1 MVKQNKSLG
10 MSTSKFYK
18 TGAVGLMAVCIS
30 LNAIAQDIYSK
41 KAITRNM
48 QKVFTW
54 QLAHPLKVN
63 LSEDWARAVLYVGA
77 MRAYNSVHDEL
88 YFNASMKYA
97 DSVHWVGGKRFRH
110 ADDLVRGQVFLDI
123 YAKKKESYMLA
134 GIKQRVDS
142 LMASAKPGR
151 VDWWWCDALFMEP
164 PLLVR
169 LAQQTGDRKY
179 VIYLDNMWWDA
190 TAFLFDKSED
200 LYFRDKSYFNQLTP
214 SGKKVFWS
222 RGNGWVMAG
231 LAQVI
236 ERLPKNDTSRAA
248 YVELYKKMAAKIA
261 GLQQPDGFWRASL
274 LDAAQVPVK
283 ETSGTGF
290 YTFALAWGINQKI
303 LDKQVYL
310 PVVKRGW
317 EALNSA
323 IDNEGKLQWV
333 QQIGAKPEAVKQS
346 DNQEYGTGAYLMAAT
361 ELLKL
366 KI

>member
-1 MVKQNKSLG
+1 MISG
-10 MSTSKFYK
+10 FYK
-18 TGAVGLMAVCIS
+18 TAVVALVAGCVS
-30 LNAIAQDIYSK
+30 LSTIAQDIYSK
-41 KAITRNM
+41 TAVTQNM
-48 QKVFTW
+48 QRVFAW
-54 QLAHPLKVN
+54 QLAHPVKVN
-63 LSEDWARAVLYVGA
+63 LAEDWARAVLYVGA
-77 MRAYNSVHDEL
+77 MRAYNAVHDEL
-88 YFNASMKYA
+88 YFNAAMKYA
-97 DSVHWVGGKRFRH
+97 DSVHWVAGKRPRH

-123 YAKKKESYMLA
+123 YAKKKQPYMLA
-134 GIKQRVDS
+134 GIKKRVDS
-142 LMASAKPGR
+142 LMETAKPGR

-164 PLLVR
+164 PLLTR
-169 LAQQTGDRKY
+169 MAQQTGDRKY
-179 VIYLDNMWWDA
+179 ITYLDAMWWDA
-190 TAFLFDKSED
+190 TAFLFDKGEE

-248 YVELYKKMAAKIA
+248 YIGLYKKMAAKIA
-261 GLQQPDGFWRASL
+261 GLQQADGFWRASL
-274 LDAAQVPVK
+274 LDAEQVPVK

-303 LDKQVYL
+303 LDKHVYL

-323 IDNEGKLQWV
+323 VDGEGKLQWV
-333 QQIGAKPEAVKQS
+333 QQIGAKPDAVKQT

-361 ELLKL
+361 EILKL